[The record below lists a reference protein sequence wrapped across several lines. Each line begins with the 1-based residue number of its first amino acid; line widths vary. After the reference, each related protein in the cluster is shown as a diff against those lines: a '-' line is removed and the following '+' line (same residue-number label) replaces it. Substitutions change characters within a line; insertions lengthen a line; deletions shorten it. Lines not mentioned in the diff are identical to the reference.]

1 MSSTNTDVSGAM
13 VKRGFQIKVL
23 GVGGAG
29 CNAVSH
35 ISRTPFDGVEF
46 IAINTD
52 AAALAQTS
60 VSNRIVLGEKL
71 TRGMGA
77 GGDPER
83 GRGAAE
89 EDAARIKALCEG
101 ADVIFIAAGMGGGT
115 GTGASPVIARVAKE
129 CGALVLGMLVLPF
142 EWEGGRR
149 QRLAQ
154 LGLHEMKAAADGV
167 ICLPNQKLFKLIDE
181 KTSLIETFAITHE
194 LLAQGVRG
202 IWRMLMRPGLINVD
216 FADLCSVTRGKHSEN
231 SLATAEACD
240 EPISPS
246 PPTPPSPEG
255 SVVRGARIVGG
266 EGLNH
271 RAREVV
277 EKLFKHPLL
286 DGGQAL
292 AEAAAVLV
300 SIVGGPDLTMAEVN
314 RVMEQIN
321 RQCEGAHIIM
331 GAAIE
336 ESFAGKISLT
346 VVASRR
352 PAAERVD
359 EMTAGAPELERQL
372 VDSQSTNRPPSRF
385 IAPAPATTA
394 EATEKILQN
403 GARGKR
409 KVTRLK
415 QGQLPLEI
423 VSKGR
428 FEKSEPTIHQGQ
440 DLDMPTYIRRGMP
453 MN

>member
-1 MSSTNTDVSGAM
+1 MKKDF
-13 VKRGFQIKVL
+13 RIKVL

-29 CNAVSH
+29 GNAVNH
-35 ISRTPFDGVEF
+35 IARAPFEGVEC

-52 AAALAQTS
+52 AAALGQLS
-60 VSNRIVLGEKL
+60 VEHKIILGEKL

-83 GRGAAE
+83 GRAAAE
-89 EDAARIKALCEG
+89 EDLAKLQSLCQD

-115 GTGASPVIARVAKE
+115 GTGASPVIARLAKE

-142 EWEGGRR
+142 EWEGARR
-149 QRLAQ
+149 QRQAQ

-181 KTSLIETFAITHE
+181 KTSMIETFAITHE

-216 FADLCSVTRGKHSEN
+216 FADLCSVTRGRHSEN
-231 SLATAEACD
+231 SLAMAEATD
-240 EPISPS
+240 E
-246 PPTPPSPEG
+246 
-255 SVVRGARIVGG
+255 
-266 EGLNH
+266 H

-277 EKLFKHPLL
+277 EKLLKHPLL
-286 DGGQAL
+286 DGGLAL
-292 AEAAAVLV
+292 SEAASVLV
-300 SIVGGPDLTMAEVN
+300 SLVGGPDLTMAEVN
-314 RVMEQIN
+314 RVMQQIG
-321 RQCEGAHIIM
+321 RLCEGAHIIM

-336 ESFAGKISLT
+336 ETFAGKIAVT
-346 VVASRR
+346 VVASKR
-352 PAAERVD
+352 PPAEH
-359 EMTAGAPELERQL
+359 EENASAGALEMERQL
-372 VDSQSTNRPPSRF
+372 IDTQSTSRPPSRF
-385 IAPAPATTA
+385 VAPAPAATA
-394 EATEKILQN
+394 ENTEKILQN

-409 KVTRLK
+409 KLSRLK

-440 DLDMPTYIRRGMP
+440 DLDMPTYLRRGMP
-453 MN
+453 LN

>member
-1 MSSTNTDVSGAM
+1 MMPGGDSGGAPS
-13 VKRGFQIKVL
+13 KKGFCIRVL

-29 CNAVSH
+29 CNAVTH
-35 ISRTPFDGVEF
+35 IARTPFEGVEF
-46 IAINTD
+46 IALNTD
-52 AAALAQTS
+52 ASALAQST
-60 VSNRIVLGEKL
+60 VQNKIVLGEKL

-83 GRGAAE
+83 GRAAAE
-89 EDAARIKALCEG
+89 EDAAKIKAICEG
-101 ADVIFIAAGMGGGT
+101 ADVVFIAAGMGGGT
-115 GTGASPVIARVAKE
+115 GTGASPVIARIAKE

-142 EWEGGRR
+142 DWEGGRR
-149 QRLAQ
+149 QRQAQ
-154 LGLHEMKAAADGV
+154 LGLHEMKGAADGI

-181 KTSLIETFAITHE
+181 KTSMVETFAITHE

-240 EPISPS
+240 E
-246 PPTPPSPEG
+246 
-255 SVVRGARIVGG
+255 
-266 EGLNH
+266 H

-292 AEAAAVLV
+292 TEAASVLV

-314 RVMEQIN
+314 RVMEQVN
-321 RQCEGAHIIM
+321 RHCENAHIIM

-336 ESFAGKISLT
+336 ENLAGKLVIT
-346 VVASRR
+346 VVASKR
-352 PAAERVD
+352 PAAER
-359 EMTAGAPELERQL
+359 EPEFNAPAPELMEA
-372 VDSQSTNRPPSRF
+372 QSSGRSASRF
-385 IAPAPATTA
+385 VAPAPGNTL
-394 EATEKILQN
+394 ENQEKVSQN

-409 KVTRLK
+409 KLPKMK

-423 VSKGR
+423 ISKGR
-428 FEKSEPTIHQGQ
+428 FEKSEPTIYQGN
-440 DLDMPTYIRRGMP
+440 DLDVPTYIRRNMP

>member
-1 MSSTNTDVSGAM
+1 MTNPSTDPAALVS
-13 VKRGFQIKVL
+13 KPGFRIKVF

-29 CNAVSH
+29 CNAVAH
-35 ISRTPFDGVEF
+35 IARAPFDNVEF

-52 AAALAQTS
+52 AAALSSTALQ
-60 VSNRIVLGEKL
+60 RKIVLGEKL

-83 GRGAAE
+83 GRAAAE
-89 EDAARIKALCEG
+89 EDAAKLKALCEG
-101 ADVIFIAAGMGGGT
+101 TDVVFITAGMGGGT
-115 GTGASPVIARVAKE
+115 GTGASPVIARIAKD
-129 CGALVLGMLVLPF
+129 CGALVLGLLVLPF

-149 QRLAQ
+149 QRQAQ

-181 KTSLIETFAITHE
+181 KTSLVDTFAITHE

-231 SLATAEACD
+231 SLAMAEAMD
-240 EPISPS
+240 E
-246 PPTPPSPEG
+246 
-255 SVVRGARIVGG
+255 
-266 EGLNH
+266 N

-292 AEAAAVLV
+292 TDAASVLV

-321 RQCEGAHIIM
+321 RQCESAHIIM

-336 ESFAGKISLT
+336 ESFAGKISVT

-352 PAAERVD
+352 PAPEREPELTTD
-359 EMTAGAPELERQL
+359 APELERQ
-372 VDSQSTNRPPSRF
+372 VDTTAPSRGTSRF
-385 IAPAPATTA
+385 IAPAPPTTSETA
-394 EATEKILQN
+394 EKLLQN
-403 GARGKR
+403 GARGGKR
-409 KVTRLK
+409 KLPKMK

-440 DLDMPTYIRRGMP
+440 DLDVPTYIRRGVP
-453 MN
+453 LN

>member
-1 MSSTNTDVSGAM
+1 MTTPDQNAAGAPG
-13 VKRGFQIKVL
+13 RNGFRMKVL

-29 CNAVSH
+29 CNAVTH
-35 ISRTPFDGVEF
+35 IARSPFEGVEF
-46 IAINTD
+46 VALNTD
-52 AAALAQTS
+52 AAALAQST
-60 VSNRIVLGEKL
+60 VQHRIVLGQKL

-83 GRGAAE
+83 GRAAAE
-89 EDAARIKALCEG
+89 EDLKTLKTICEG
-101 ADVIFIAAGMGGGT
+101 SDVIFVVAGMGGGT

-142 EWEGGRR
+142 DWEGGRR
-149 QRLAQ
+149 LRQAQ

-167 ICLPNQKLFKLIDE
+167 ICLPNQKLFSIIDE
-181 KTSLIETFAITHE
+181 KTSMVETFAITHE

-240 EPISPS
+240 E
-246 PPTPPSPEG
+246 
-255 SVVRGARIVGG
+255 
-266 EGLNH
+266 H

-292 AEAAAVLV
+292 TDAASVLV
-300 SIVGGPDLTMAEVN
+300 SLVGGPDLTMAEVN

-321 RQCEGAHIIM
+321 RQCESAHIIM

-336 ESFAGKISLT
+336 ESLAGRLAIT
-346 VVASRR
+346 VVASKR
-352 PAAERVD
+352 PPVER
-359 EMTAGAPELERQL
+359 EEISSSAPELVEPQTTGR
-372 VDSQSTNRPPSRF
+372 STSRF
-385 IAPAPATTA
+385 VAPAPASTL
-394 EATEKILQN
+394 ENQEKVLQN
-403 GARGKR
+403 GARGRR
-409 KVTRLK
+409 KVTKLK
-415 QGQLPLEI
+415 QGQLPLDI
-423 VSKGR
+423 ISKGR
-428 FEKSEPTIHQGQ
+428 FEKSEPTIHQGN
-440 DLDMPTYIRRGMP
+440 DLDVPTYIRRNIP
-453 MN
+453 LN